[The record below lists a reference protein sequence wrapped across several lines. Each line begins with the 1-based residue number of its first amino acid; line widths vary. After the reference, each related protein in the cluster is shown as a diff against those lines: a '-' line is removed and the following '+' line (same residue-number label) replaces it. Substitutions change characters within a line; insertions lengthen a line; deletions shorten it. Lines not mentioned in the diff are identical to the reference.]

1 MNLIANTMN
10 GITNKQAT
18 DKLFEI
24 YKSDFKAFA
33 DPNLVLKVY
42 SLLSTYKYRQNNR
55 RLILNLF
62 EKSITS
68 QEVLDYTQKILK
80 NLGDDLF

>member
-1 MNLIANTMN
+1 MN

-18 DKLFEI
+18 DKLLEI
-24 YKSDFKAFA
+24 YRSDFKAFA
-33 DPNLVLKVY
+33 DPSLVLKVY
-42 SLLSTYKYRQNNR
+42 ALLSTYKYRQNNR

-68 QEVLDYTQKILK
+68 QEVLDYTQKLFK
-80 NLGDDLF
+80 NIGDDLF

>member
-1 MNLIANTMN
+1 MN

-24 YKSDFKAFA
+24 YKNDYKSFA
-33 DPNLVLKVY
+33 DPKLVLKVY
-42 SLLSTYKYRQNNR
+42 ALLSTYKYRQNNR

-62 EKSITS
+62 EKTIIS
-68 QEVLDYTQKILK
+68 QEVLEYTERYLAD
-80 NLGDDLF
+80 LGNDLF

>member
-1 MNLIANTMN
+1 MN

-24 YKSDFKAFA
+24 YKNDYKSFA
-33 DPNLVLKVY
+33 DPNLVMKVY
-42 SLLSTYKYRQNNR
+42 GLLSTYKYRQNNR

-62 EKSITS
+62 EKTITS
-68 QEVLDYTQKILK
+68 QDVLEYTERLLNEFGK
-80 NLGDDLF
+80 DLF